1 MLFRVISSIFSEID
15 YSSIAFISWIAYI
28 FLTLST
34 FASACARKGPI
45 HNEKSVPLR
54 WLFIVCMVL
63 LSVFAQFTGDYVGYK
78 NIVNSVFS
86 QIRFIAHFEDVYVW
100 IIHAVTGNYELFRL
114 VIALLTYI
122 PLYYIFAK
130 ARIFDPRIIFF
141 FCVWDLWNAL
151 EGRQQIAIYLA
162 MLGLILLLLKEKKI
176 LGLVL
181 IAVSFFF
188 HKSSM
193 MFPLILVA
201 LAFSL
206 NRRNV
211 LICLAFLPVAVVLE
225 NTLLKH
231 ILASNAQFAGDA
243 YLTMEAFGRTTAMSI
258 LQNGRTLL
266 YYMVAIFIIVKMMKA
281 KNVHPFYRAMSK
293 ILFGAVYIS
302 TVLLFLDIEQNT
314 LFLRSIRYWR
324 IPMLCCLPVIMEK
337 KFYKNSYLIICTFGI
352 FFFALLYTLV
362 MMRYGT
368 VK

>member
-15 YSSIAFISWIAYI
+15 YNSIAFISWMAYI

-34 FASACARKGPI
+34 FASACARKGMI

-54 WLFIVCMVL
+54 WLFILCMVL
-63 LSVFAQFTGDYVGYK
+63 LSVYAQFTGDYVGYK
-78 NIVNSVFS
+78 DIVNSIFS
-86 QIRFIAHFEDVYVW
+86 QIRFIPHFEDVYVW
-100 IIHAVTGNYELFRL
+100 IIHAVTGDYEMFRL

-122 PLYYIFAK
+122 PIYFIFTK

-162 MLGLILLLLKEKKI
+162 MLGLIMLLLKQKKI
-176 LGLVL
+176 LALAL
-181 IAVSFFF
+181 IVVSFFF
-188 HKSSM
+188 HKSSI
-193 MFPLILVA
+193 MFPLMLLA
-201 LAFSL
+201 LAFNL

-211 LICLAFLPVAVVLE
+211 FIALAFLPAAVLLE

-231 ILASNAQFAGDA
+231 ILSSNAQFAGDA

-258 LQNGRTLL
+258 LQNGRTVL
-266 YYMVAIFIIVKMMKA
+266 YYMVAVFIIVRMMKA
-281 KNVHPFYRAMSK
+281 KDVHPFYRAMAK
-293 ILFGAVYIS
+293 VLFGAVYLS
-302 TVLLFLDIEQNT
+302 TVLIFLDIEQNT

-324 IPMLCCLPVIMEK
+324 IPMLCCLPVVMNK
-337 KFYKNSYLIICTFGI
+337 KFYKNSYLIICSLGI
-352 FFFALLYTLV
+352 FFFALLYTLM